1 MWGPYVFV
9 EYVSKIMILI
19 IKGEEEKLPDDN
31 LYFGTVSDD
40 SDIVTLEPPKLEDI
54 GNQEEALIVKEAE
67 SPEDF
72 NMGSSSSSQYTFCQP
87 ETGKN
92 YIANTLW
99 RLRTPVITLYV
110 MAGFLTLNIKV
121 MNIFG

>member
-1 MWGPYVFV
+1 
-9 EYVSKIMILI
+9 MILI
-19 IKGEEEKLPDDN
+19 LKGEEEKLPDDN

-54 GNQEEALIVKEAE
+54 GNQEEAIIVKEAE

-72 NMGSSSSSQYTFCQP
+72 NNMGSSSSSQYTFCQP

-99 RLRTPVITLYV
+99 RLRTPVMTLYV

-121 MNIFG
+121 MSIFG